1 MNQSNFTKPKV
12 IKYDDL
18 KQSWYVY
25 FRYNGKK
32 IVYKKGINYIKNY
45 NKRLAEANALR
56 DALYDKL
63 KRGWNPTIPDFYDTS
78 SEMTLIE
85 SLDFAIEKKKDN
97 LAPKT
102 YLGYRSSV
110 GFIKT
115 AIIAL
120 DLIYLPV
127 VDVKRIHIK
136 TILEKIKLQRK
147 ASNNSYNKYLDHFRA
162 VLSELI
168 QWDIIPINPANNIKN
183 LPVAESRAN
192 IPATPQQHKVI
203 KDHLQSSFPDFYNF
217 IVTIFH
223 TGIRPEEI
231 LKIKLSMINIKD
243 VINAEIIL
251 PAEITKT
258 NKERIVPINKY
269 LFEIYKLMEFE
280 QLPQHY
286 YLFGSFKEP
295 GLGNRGNNQFLKDF
309 IPGPTHTNRDTA
321 TRRWESIVKKGLGFK
336 DVNMYSNKHAGA
348 NAKIMA
354 GMSMDSLRELF
365 GHTSKLTTKIY
376 ATKIKEIHRN
386 EILEKSPDF

>member
-12 IKYDDL
+12 VKYDDL
-18 KQSWYVY
+18 KESWYVY
-25 FRYNGKK
+25 FRYSGKK

-63 KRGWNPTIPDFYDTS
+63 KKGWNPLIPDVYDTS
-78 SEMTLIE
+78 TEMTLIE
-85 SLDFAIEKKKDN
+85 ALDFALEKKKDN
-97 LAPKT
+97 IGRKT

-110 GFIKT
+110 EFVKT
-115 AIIAL
+115 AISGLNLNFI
-120 DLIYLPV
+120 PV
-127 VDVKRIHIK
+127 ADVKRIHVK
-136 TILEKIKLQRK
+136 TILEKIKLDRK

-192 IPATPQQHKVI
+192 IPATPKQHKII
-203 KDHLQSSFPDFYNF
+203 KDHLQNSFPDFYNF

-231 LKIKLSMINIKD
+231 LKMKLSMID
-243 VINAEIIL
+243 MQRFQIIL

-258 NKERIVPINKY
+258 NKERIVPINKH
-269 LFEIYKLMEFE
+269 LFDIYKSMEFDK
-280 QLPQHY
+280 LPKNY

-321 TRRWESIVKKGLGFK
+321 TRRWETIVKKGLGFQE
-336 DVNMYSNKHAGA
+336 VNMYSNKHAGA
-348 NAKIMA
+348 NAKILA
-354 GMSMDSLRELF
+354 GMDLDALRELY
-365 GHTSKLTTKIY
+365 GHSSKLMTTKY
-376 ATKIKEIHRN
+376 ATVVKEVYRKQIMEN
-386 EILEKSPDF
+386 SPDF